1 MNQAKNY
8 YCNKLICLFYLLFL
22 NFNLNAQINT
32 ENILIEDILTKYSS
46 GIVEGKFHADFKLKT
61 SSSKDTLVIKGLC
74 QFDRNFLNEDSIASF
89 VFFQD
94 KMPSLLLFDNW
105 LYEVWLN
112 DSTYSKAKYMG
123 LEGSRKGFRSKA
135 IFWDYLKS
143 NNSFEKT
150 QMPTSKLSIN
160 FNGISCLNE
169 TLFYDVGIN
178 YRSVNSMC
186 YDSVDFAIYRFSES
200 VSNKELYNFNQF
212 SEWNL
217 SKITEPL
224 NTIGFESYISWIESN
239 FKPKEAKV
247 KAPLTVHFDSLS
259 KIVNENYLITLKGD
273 RLNSQKLNERFLLID
288 FWYSTCF
295 PCLKAIPTLN
305 KLNSEYST
313 KLKVVGVNSRKQD
326 FDMIQNLMSKF
337 SIQYDVVLDST
348 TFWRDSF
355 KVEVFPTLF
364 LYDTILKKIIFS
376 EVGFK
381 EDLYESIS
389 KIIKQTE

>member
-1 MNQAKNY
+1 MKITIICLGKNR
-8 YCNKLICLFYLLFL
+8 ICLFYLLFC
-22 NFNLNAQINT
+22 NFNLFAQNNSDTIII
-32 ENILIEDILTKYSS
+32 ENILTKYSS
-46 GIVEGKFHADFKLKT
+46 GIVEGKFDTEFKLKT
-61 SSSKDTLVIKGLC
+61 SSSKDTLVFKGLC
-74 QFDRNFLNEDSIASF
+74 QFNRNFLNEDSIASF

-112 DSTYSKAKYMG
+112 DSTYSKTKFLGLMG
-123 LEGSRKGFRSKA
+123 SKKGFRSIG

-143 NNSFEKT
+143 NNSFEKV
-150 QMPTSKLSIN
+150 QIPPSKLSIN
-160 FNGISCLNE
+160 FNGISCLSE
-169 TLFYDVGIN
+169 TLFYDVGIADKSIS
-178 YRSVNSMC
+178 SVC
-186 YDSVDFAIYRFSES
+186 YDSLDFAIDRFTQS
-200 VSNKELYNFNQF
+200 VSSKELYNFNQF

-217 SKITEPL
+217 SKISSPM
-224 NTIGFESYISWIESN
+224 NTIGFENYIYWIESN
-239 FKPKEAKV
+239 FKKKETAV

-273 RLNSQKLNERFLLID
+273 TLNSQKLNERFLLID

-326 FDMIQNLMSKF
+326 FDMIQNLISKF

-348 TFWRDSF
+348 AFWRDSF

-364 LYDTILKKIIFS
+364 LYDTFSKKIVYT
-376 EVGFK
+376 EVGYK
-381 EDLYESIS
+381 EDLFDSIR
-389 KIIKQTE
+389 KFIE